1 MRRGERLFI
10 YGGLMV
16 ALIAALGARLPLPS
30 ASAANSP
37 HRDEPPAARIATC
50 DIYQVADKLVESD
63 RYMPRLI
70 EERERVRAELTPLE
84 NEIMAMQERGMAMDP
99 ESNDARALFVEFQKK
114 QQEYFEK
121 QQKAQAALE
130 SFLATLYV
138 EAYEEVRASTDAVA
152 EDLGYTHVI
161 VSRRKDEKIDTTNI
175 GQVIQAVLARPVAKA
190 PEGSDI
196 TDDVLK
202 DLKL

>member
-16 ALIAALGARLPLPS
+16 SLVAALGGRLPLPS
-30 ASAANSP
+30 ASAASP
-37 HRDEPPAARIATC
+37 HRDEPPAARIAVC
-50 DIYQVADKLVESD
+50 DVYQITDRLVESD
-63 RYMPRLI
+63 RYMPRLM
-70 EERERVRAELTPLE
+70 EERERILAELAPLE
-84 NEIMAMQERGMAMDP
+84 NEIRAMQERGMAMDP
-99 ESNDARALFVEFQKK
+99 ESEDARTLFVEFQKK

-121 QQKAQAALE
+121 QQQAQAALAA
-130 SFLATLYV
+130 FLATLYV

-152 EDLGYTHVI
+152 EELGYTHVI
-161 VSRRKDEKIDTTNI
+161 VSRRRDEKIDTTNI
-175 GQVIQAVLARPVAKA
+175 NQVIQAVLARPVAKA

-196 TDDVLK
+196 TDDVMK